1 MSRIKSILSNTF
13 WQVLG
18 RVVTAVLGIISIKII
33 TNYLPTEIYG
43 QYSTIYEF
51 IGFFAIAADFGLYTI
66 GVREMA
72 KKEKP
77 ESEILANILS
87 IRLFLITA
95 CLVAAGLVVQLI
107 PKYQNTFIEMG
118 IWIVALTTALALL
131 SGTLSS
137 ILQFKLKMKYANF
150 AIILSRVI
158 SVGYVAYTVFI
169 LNPENLQT
177 GFTHLLY
184 AGLFAN
190 IFLLI
195 CTYYYAK
202 QHANI
207 YLDFNFKYTKELIK
221 KALPYGLALIL
232 STIYFKLDIILLSLL
247 KNYHQVGVYAV
258 PLKLMEILSV
268 IPVFLLNSALPALTE
283 HFHHNLE
290 KFNQTVTKLWIFLK
304 LLAAPIMIG
313 GIILGFP
320 ITFVISNPQFLSGYH
335 CVNNIQ
341 VVYQNFAEAEQ
352 KCLETKINQ
361 DFKYNTANFNWTER
375 ATDSPQVVY
384 LLGSDI
390 ALKLILVGMFFSY
403 LNSLFS
409 FSLVAA
415 DQQSKLIII
424 NGIGVLFNFITN
436 IIFIPKYGFVGAAI
450 TTALSEIIILAGTYY
465 YAKQHFKIN
474 IPILKSAKIMLAA
487 ILMGLAVWY
496 LDAPTYKLLQTFNL
510 LLLVPI
516 GGIIYGLLIYLFK
529 VITYD
534 DLRQILKKS

>member
-18 RVVTAVLGIISIKII
+18 RVVTAVLGVISIKII

-87 IRLFLITA
+87 IRLFLIAA

-341 VVYQNFAEAEQ
+341 VVYQNFTEAEQ
-352 KCLETKINQ
+352 KCPETKINQ
-361 DFKYNTANFNWTER
+361 DFKYNTDNFNWTER

-424 NGIGVLFNFITN
+424 NGIGVIFNFITN

-474 IPILKSAKIMLAA
+474 IPVLKSAKIMLAA

-516 GGIIYGLLIYLFK
+516 GGIIYALLIYLFK